1 MVKSFILDT
10 NVILSSNSGG
20 SNVLNG
26 FIRGKDTNNI
36 VIPGTVLTEL
46 DKHKTDSGETGYNAR
61 DFIRTLDT
69 LREQGDLVQGV
80 LIQRGM
86 VIVEPD
92 GVREEYLPQGFSIS
106 LPDNR
111 IISTC
116 IHLAKTHPDTNYV
129 FVSNDVSCRVS
140 ADVCFKAANVNIG
153 IESYKND
160 RVTIEDNEYKG
171 YMVIDDTKCPD
182 FVQAFYEDTNDIG
195 IPIKDFYEVAEL
207 NGNEFYDNEYFY
219 LPESQ
224 IIAVNING
232 MLHQI
237 HEQKVFGLNRLYNP
251 QQIMAMHALL
261 APPEEIPLVILTGSA
276 GSGKTF
282 LPVAAGIDQI
292 YAPKER
298 LYDRMI
304 ISRSNSLSK
313 EEDLGFL
320 PGDIDDKMDPLIQPV
335 RDSVE
340 NLLRVKHGGKAES
353 HQQIIQ
359 QVDDIFE
366 TCIDILPMRY
376 IRGRSFVN
384 KLVLLDEAQNVTKK
398 QIFDIITRPGQGC
411 KIVIVGDTQQIDN
424 PYLDEY
430 TSGLSFA
437 KEKMRGSGV
446 AIVSFGKQEI
456 VRSKLARIAT
466 ERMKG

>member
-10 NVILSSNSGG
+10 NIILSSNSGG
-20 SNVLNG
+20 ANVLGG
-26 FIRGKDTNNI
+26 FVGGKDANNVI
-36 VIPGTVLTEL
+36 IPGTVLTEL
-46 DKHKTDSGETGYNAR
+46 DKHKTDAGETGYNAR

-69 LREQGDLVQGV
+69 LREEGDLLSGV
-80 LIQRGM
+80 KLERGM

-92 GVREEYLPQGFSIS
+92 GVKEEYLPQGFNIS

-116 IHLAKTHPDTNYV
+116 IHLAKTNPNVNYV

-140 ADVCFKAANVNIG
+140 ADVCFKAAGVSIG
-153 IESYKND
+153 IESYRND
-160 RVTIEDNEYKG
+160 RVDKEDDEYRGYITINDKECPELIQALFEDVDNKG
-171 YMVIDDTKCPD
+171 VPFFKYFALDDSE
-182 FVQAFYEDTNDIG
+182 Q
-195 IPIKDFYEVAEL
+195 L
-207 NGNEFYDNEYFY
+207 YDNEYVYF
-219 LPESQ
+219 PESK
-224 IIAVNING
+224 IIAVTKNG
-232 MLHQI
+232 KLYQI
-237 HEQKVFGLNRLYNP
+237 REPKVFGLNRLYNP

-282 LPVAAGIDQI
+282 LPVAAGVDQI
-292 YAPKER
+292 YASKDR
-298 LYDRMI
+298 TYDRMI

-340 NLLRVKHGGKAES
+340 NLLRVKHGGKEET

-359 QVDDIFE
+359 QVEDIFE

-384 KLVLLDEAQNVTKK
+384 KLVLLDEAQNVTKR
-398 QIFDIITRPGQGC
+398 QIFDIITRSGLGC
-411 KIVIVGDTQQIDN
+411 KIVLVGDVDQIDN
-424 PYLDEY
+424 PYLDKY

-437 KEKMRGSGV
+437 KEKMRGEGV

-456 VRSKLARIAT
+456 VRSRLARIAT